1 MGLAHWSSLVYPCQ
15 SFSFT
20 LFFRLIPWSIEAPCI
35 HLSTGFLRPEREDV
49 LHLHSLGRLGGHLW
63 PLWTGQTSCLGV
75 LLAFYVNQGISAS
88 FSPLFSYL
96 QYSFL
101 ISLSKS
107 SAEATFPSGSPGSC
121 GGWTP
126 AKPHTHFWPGRL
138 GQRALD
144 ANDSGA
150 LAFQPCPLEIHCR
163 PSKFSTQM
171 RTAEECRGLTIHILT
186 HFWKH
191 VCPLTLS
198 PLGVS
203 PPQTPAWGQS
213 LPRQQ

>member
-63 PLWTGQTSCLGV
+63 PLWTGQTSCLEV
-75 LLAFYVNQGISAS
+75 LLAFYVNQGTSAS

-101 ISLSKS
+101 ISFKS
-107 SAEATFPSGSPGSC
+107 CADTVFPSGSPGSC

-126 AKPHTHFWPGRL
+126 AIEDIYVLGTEL
-138 GQRALD
+138 GQLRTMVFPRVMYGCEIWTVKKAEHWRID
-144 ANDSGA
+144 A
-150 LAFQPCPLEIHCR
+150 F
-163 PSKFSTQM
+163 
-171 RTAEECRGLTIHILT
+171 
-186 HFWKH
+186 
-191 VCPLTLS
+191 
-198 PLGVS
+198 
-203 PPQTPAWGQS
+203 
-213 LPRQQ
+213 